1 MGLVIDALINILSYN
16 LKKIIGF
23 NLPISDIII
32 YSIMFGI
39 VFFKVIKYNKLDNK
53 EKRNFYINLL
63 PILGVIGTF
72 LGICLGLANFDS
84 TEIESSVPQL
94 LQGLK
99 TAFWTSFIGSSWAVF
114 LNMRYSSKDKEEA
127 DDEEEEISLLKLQ
140 INELQKLNNNFYI
153 LFEENKKEKE
163 TLHQINKEILE
174 GIKANNIMKEQ
185 LSQMEELKDI
195 KQELA
200 LMNQKEDNK
209 TELLNKVL
217 DSLNSSET
225 VLGDI
230 SSFKEI
236 LNSIFEKEN
245 DKDEYMNKILDNM
258 DNSKHILENILSFK
272 EILNLRFEKEASKDE
287 QLKMILE
294 KFEKIEETSN
304 LQVEILKK
312 IEDETF
318 LLDDIHNDLENLN
331 EKANS
336 QISQLESLEKLN
348 VLDELNNNIDS
359 QLEEISVVNANI
371 LTKLDSLNVLEEIKN
386 NINSQLE
393 KISVINTN
401 MFAKLDNLE
410 KYDSNIFA
418 NSSKSIDFISSI
430 YGEIEE
436 YKNRFNSFIDNST
449 RENSEL
455 VMAFKEFSN
464 YMLEENSKVFIE
476 ALNKTIRDFNI
487 NLVETFGSNFKQLNE
502 AVSKLLDWQEHY
514 KDTIELTTENQ
525 KIIFDSFRNIGTE
538 LDNFNQKAKGV
549 NTIVSELALS
559 TKEALEQNYRLNDSL
574 EVLAQLDEQVKELLP
589 NFMKINSNL
598 DNNLKI
604 FSEQTNKI
612 TAELKEFTSNLS
624 LGLDKSK
631 EQVSKLL
638 EDTIKSFS
646 SIIEKS
652 EENNKEIVRSTSEK
666 IKSLNEDL
674 DKHIREKITKID
686 KILKEKIQETDDSL
700 KDNLNDIIKM
710 LGNISEKFAEDYE
723 PLANK
728 LREIVQLPNLI
739 ENDKKVK

>member
-72 LGICLGLANFDS
+72 LGICLGLADFDS
-84 TEIESSVPQL
+84 NEIESSVPQL

-99 TAFWTSFIGSSWAVF
+99 TAFWTSFVGTSWAVF

-153 LFEENKKEKE
+153 LFEENKKEKK

-195 KQELA
+195 KQELV

-294 KFEKIEETSN
+294 KFKKIEETSN

-371 LTKLDSLNVLEEIKN
+371 LTKLDS
-386 NINSQLE
+386 
-393 KISVINTN
+393 
-401 MFAKLDNLE
+401 LE

-525 KIIFDSFRNIGTE
+525 KTIFDSFRNIETE

-549 NTIVSELALS
+549 NTIVSDLALS

-574 EVLAQLDEQVKELLP
+574 EVLARLDDQVKELLP

-598 DNNLKI
+598 DDNLKT
-604 FSEQTNKI
+604 FNEETNKI
-612 TAELKEFTSNLS
+612 TKELKEFIDNLS
-624 LGLDKSK
+624 SSLDKSK
-631 EQVSKLL
+631 NQVSKLL

>member
-53 EKRNFYINLL
+53 EKRNFYINVL

-72 LGICLGLANFDS
+72 LGICLGLADFDS
-84 TEIESSVPQL
+84 NEIESSVPQL

-99 TAFWTSFIGSSWAVF
+99 TAFWTSFVGTSWAVF

-153 LFEENKKEKE
+153 LFEENKKEKK

-195 KQELA
+195 KQELV

-294 KFEKIEETSN
+294 KFKKIEETSN

-371 LTKLDSLNVLEEIKN
+371 LTKLDS
-386 NINSQLE
+386 
-393 KISVINTN
+393 
-401 MFAKLDNLE
+401 LE

-525 KIIFDSFRNIGTE
+525 KTIFDSFRKIETQ

-549 NTIVSELALS
+549 NTIVSDLALS

-574 EVLAQLDEQVKELLP
+574 EVLARLDDQVKELLP

-598 DNNLKI
+598 DDNLKT
-604 FSEQTNKI
+604 FNEETNKI
-612 TAELKEFTSNLS
+612 TKELKEFIDNLS
-624 LGLDKSK
+624 SSLDKSK
-631 EQVSKLL
+631 NQVSKLL

>member
-195 KQELA
+195 KQELV

-371 LTKLDSLNVLEEIKN
+371 LTKLD
-386 NINSQLE
+386 
-393 KISVINTN
+393 
-401 MFAKLDNLE
+401 NLE

-502 AVSKLLDWQEHY
+502 AVVKLLEWQEHY

-598 DNNLKI
+598 DDNLKT
-604 FSEQTNKI
+604 FNEETNKI
-612 TAELKEFTSNLS
+612 TKELKEFTDNLS
-624 LGLDKSK
+624 SSLDKSK
-631 EQVSKLL
+631 NQVSKLL

>member
-195 KQELA
+195 KQELV

-209 TELLNKVL
+209 TEILNKVL

-359 QLEEISVVNANI
+359 QLEEISVINANI

-464 YMLEENSKVFIE
+464 Y
-476 ALNKTIRDFNI
+476 
-487 NLVETFGSNFKQLNE
+487 LVETFGSNFKQLNE
-502 AVSKLLDWQEHY
+502 AVERLLEWQEHY

-525 KIIFDSFRNIGTE
+525 KIIFDSFRNIETE

-574 EVLAQLDEQVKELLP
+574 EVLARLDDQVKELLP

-598 DNNLKI
+598 DDNLKI